1 MSLICKLGEILETAR
16 IAYETMEDVDFQVL
30 EKAAHDKVFSAEP
43 ENILA
48 WGDNEKFLK
57 YLLRQ
62 RQMAGSVQVVYI
74 DPPFF
79 SKANYK
85 AVLQVKQK
93 PGEGVQR
100 VHHHAYKDTWEEGM
114 EGYLI
119 MLCIRLFLIR
129 DLLKESGTLWVHLDW
144 HSSHYVKVF
153 LDEIFGDKNFINEI
167 VWQYKSGGS
176 SKKHFARKHDTILVY
191 GKTAKYYLQIPKEKS
206 YNRGMKPYRFQGVE
220 EFCDEIGWYTM
231 VTMKDVWNID
241 MVGRTSAERTGYAT
255 QKPEALLE
263 RILEAASREGDLVAD
278 FFCGSGTCGA
288 VAEKMHRRWICCDA
302 GALAVANV
310 RRRII
315 TSENGLQ
322 LVADSDKIKGAE
334 HTKTGI
340 SFMSDSWRGAAAE
353 IETEINENFIE
364 NTDKICFTIRLKN
377 YILKWLMGD
386 SRNEKVSVSDEFT
399 DIIKD
404 NPLALI
410 DDWSIEYFGN
420 GEVFCPD
427 CTMIRQKGDITLS
440 VQRIFSGEER
450 DRLRVWI
457 RTTDIFGNITY
468 SRIL

>member
-206 YNRGMKPYRFQGVE
+206 YNRGMRPYRFQGVE

-322 LVADSDKIKGAE
+322 LVADSDRIKGAE

-377 YILKWLMGD
+377 YILKWLMDD

-427 CTMIRQKGDITLS
+427 CTMIRQKGDISLS